1 MRRVAIA
8 GTVGMLFV
16 TPTGAQ
22 MPGPFEHMAHIVC
35 ADPSVA
41 YELLTVFERDAQ
53 LGEKLLAHLATRDV
67 CERATFSGKPVADVK
82 ALGTSTQRE
91 GHVFEVEVLKGDVLK
106 GRTRAFLLLYVLRNN
121 ES

>member
-16 TPTGAQ
+16 SPTVAQ

-41 YELLTVFERDAQ
+41 YELLTSPGFRVEPRYLLIRPHLHHFETHSKRSA
-53 LGEKLLAHLATRDV
+53 
-67 CERATFSGKPVADVK
+67 
-82 ALGTSTQRE
+82 
-91 GHVFEVEVLKGDVLK
+91 
-106 GRTRAFLLLYVLRNN
+106 
-121 ES
+121 

>member
-16 TPTGAQ
+16 SPTAAQ

-41 YELLTVFERDAQ
+41 YELLTVFERDAH
-53 LGEKLLAHLATRDV
+53 LGENLLAHLATRNV
-67 CERATFSGKPVADVK
+67 CERATFSGIPVVDIK
-82 ALGTSTQRE
+82 AHRTGNQRE

-106 GRTRAFLLLYVLRNN
+106 GRTRAFMLLYVLRNN